1 MLKRSIPN
9 SVSNIS
15 QREGHSSVSSI
26 LLRNQALLCP
36 LALVVCTLITRPF
49 IEIGI
54 NDDWSYIRSAL
65 LLAQTGHITFM
76 GWSTPTLGWQLFLGA
91 LFIKLFGFSF
101 SVVRSSVLLLSA
113 VTVYLLHRILV
124 RCGVSEINATIG
136 TLTFA
141 LSPLFLPLAFSFMTD
156 IPGLFAIVLCFY
168 LCLRA
173 LQAATDSSTFNWIIL
188 AAVSNVVFGS
198 VRQTSWLGVIVIVP
212 STLWLLRSRRI
223 PWVKAGCL
231 WLLSLLCV
239 LACFLWF
246 VHQPFVQV
254 ERPVQ
259 NILNHKDWNTILR
272 TACFPVLNIALYL
285 IPVTAA
291 FITPVWM
298 KTRRARLA
306 LCIVLAATA
315 GLLLTQYVIY
325 LHGDFWLRWLA
336 PWGGNLVTNRGVI
349 DYPEIGIRPTVLS
362 IHAQIIITLVALV
375 TASACVACIFGSSNS
390 HQPESSTRYRIPTG
404 RELGIF
410 FAPFTIAYFAL
421 LMPRAAIGSF
431 FERYVLP
438 LLAVALVVV
447 LRLYQQKVAPRLP
460 VFSLVCIFI
469 VAAYSV
475 AATHD
480 FYAMQRARLTAI
492 NELRAAGIAR
502 TAFFGGFAYDAWTQ
516 AESWGYLTSRNIN
529 LPPGIHPPPPRNPSS
544 RSCAAPYGYLDPA
557 IEPRYALSL
566 DPLTCQSPSGFAPVP
581 YRTWLPPYSGGIYIQ
596 AVTDVASASPGSQ
609 VGTTAR

>member
-1 MLKRSIPN
+1 
-9 SVSNIS
+9 VSNIS
-15 QREGHSSVSSI
+15 QREGHSPVSSI
-26 LLRNQALLCP
+26 LLRNQALLCCI
-36 LALVVCTLITRPF
+36 ALFVCTLISRPF

-76 GWSTPTLGWQLFLGA
+76 GWSTPVLGWQLFLGA

-101 SVVRSSVLLLSA
+101 IVVRSSVLLLSA
-113 VTVYLLHRILV
+113 VTVYLLHRVLV

-173 LQAATDSSTFNWIIL
+173 LQASTDTSAFNWVIF

-231 WLLSLLCV
+231 WFLSLLCI
-239 LACFLWF
+239 LACVLWF

-259 NILNHKDWNTILR
+259 NILNHKDWTTIFR

-291 FITPVWM
+291 LITPVWM

-306 LCIVLAATA
+306 VFVVLAALA
-315 GLLLTQYVIY
+315 ALVMSHYILY
-325 LHGDFWLRWLA
+325 LRGNFWLRWLA

-349 DYPEIGIRPTVLS
+349 DYPEIGIRPVVLS
-362 IHAQIIITLVALV
+362 IHVQIIITLVALV

-390 HQPESSTRYRIPTG
+390 HEPESSTRYRIPAN
-404 RELGIF
+404 RELAIL

-421 LMPRAAIGSF
+421 LMPRAAVGSF

-447 LRLYQQKVAPRLP
+447 LRLYQQKVAHRLP
-460 VFSLVCIFI
+460 VFSLVCTFI
-469 VAAYSV
+469 VAAYGV

-492 NELRAAGIAR
+492 NELRAAGVAR
-502 TAFFGGFAYDAWTQ
+502 TAFFGGFAYDGWTQ
-516 AESWGYLTSRNIN
+516 ADSWGYVTSRNIN
-529 LPPGIHPPPPRNPSS
+529 LPPGTHLPPPQNASS
-544 RSCAAPYGYLDPA
+544 KSCAAPYGYLDPGIDA
-557 IEPRYALSL
+557 GYALSL
-566 DPLTCQSPSGFAPVP
+566 DPLTCQSPSGFASVP
-581 YRTWLPPYSGGIYIQ
+581 YRTWLSPYSGGIYIQ
-596 AVTDVASASPGSQ
+596 AVTTAASGAPG
-609 VGTTAR
+609 TAR